1 MSDGFR
7 DAEIQFAKQDVPGVS
22 FSPADWE
29 TTLLEGTGMRD
40 PKGILSMEAD
50 PLTLPIEERP
60 VIYVAGYYSA
70 SPAHGLANAM
80 KAFQP
85 LVDAGWVPLVP
96 HVSFLTDVCAPNTP
110 EFWYAYD
117 LALLAR
123 CDAMYVCGD
132 ELTKASTGVQEEIRF
147 AVKNDIPV
155 FFRDIP
161 LASER
166 YDR

>member
-1 MSDGFR
+1 MTERTFTDDPFTV
-7 DAEIQFAKQDVPGVS
+7 AEAGR
-22 FSPADWE
+22 
-29 TTLLEGTGMRD
+29 LLSGL
-40 PKGILSMEAD
+40 LSVGEALDLSAD

-96 HVSFLTDVCAPNTP
+96 HVSFLTDALAPNTP
-110 EFWYAYD
+110 SFWYAYD
-117 LALLAR
+117 LALLMR
-123 CDAMYVCGD
+123 CDAMYVCPD
-132 ELTKASTGVQEEIRF
+132 ALTAASTGVNEEIRF
-147 AVKNDIPV
+147 AMKYDIPIFDTIV
-155 FFRDIP
+155 P
-161 LASER
+161 ASER